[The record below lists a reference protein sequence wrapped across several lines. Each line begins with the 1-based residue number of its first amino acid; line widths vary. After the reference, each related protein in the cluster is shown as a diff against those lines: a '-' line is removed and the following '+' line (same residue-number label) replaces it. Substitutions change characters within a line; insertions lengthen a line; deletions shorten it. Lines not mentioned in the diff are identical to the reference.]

1 MRLLLLLAAL
11 LCGPQVSSIRLSA
24 GILSGLRNVAALRI
38 LSGNQ
43 TGGNGSNSSNASMGP
58 SSIEER
64 IHGLEDAVANMPRGP
79 TGAMGATGP
88 GLVHIVGGAMIGT
101 RGRAGGGGGGVCYG
115 DGCRG
120 WRP

>member
-1 MRLLLLLAAL
+1 MNPLLLVAAL

-24 GILSGLRNVAALRI
+24 GVLSGLRNFAALRI

-43 TGGNGSNSSNASMGP
+43 TGGNDSNSSNASMGP
-58 SSIEER
+58 SSLEER
-64 IHGLEDAVANMPRGP
+64 LHGLEDAVANMPRGP

-101 RGRAGGGGGGVCYG
+101 RGRAGGGGGGVCHDEG
-115 DGCRG
+115 
-120 WRP
+120 